1 MKFQIPKNIRNLIQA
16 KELLWAWSRR
26 IVQTRYQQSF
36 LGGLWIIIQPAATVI
51 ILSIIFTYFIPI
63 DTGEIPYLVFSYVAV
78 IPWSFFSSS
87 LTDMSSSLVQNMGL
101 ITKIYFPREI
111 LPIAAMIARLLD
123 LGVAS
128 GLLIILM
135 LIYQLPAYLIGWLYL
150 PLILLIQ
157 IALILGLGLFIA
169 ALNVFFRDVQSMLK
183 LVMQIWFYA
192 SPIIYPVTLVP
203 ENLRPYYFL
212 NPMAGI
218 LEAYRAVLLY
228 QTLPGNYLLIS
239 GLISLIV
246 FLFGYWFFMRVE
258 YQFADII

>member
-1 MKFQIPKNIRNLIQA
+1 MPKNIRNLIQA
-16 KELLWAWSRR
+16 KDLLWAWSRR
-26 IVQTRYQQSF
+26 IIQARYQQSL

-63 DTGEIPYLVFSYVAV
+63 DTGEIPYIVFSYVAV

-111 LPIAAMIARLLD
+111 LPIAAMMARLLD

-135 LIYQLPAYLIGWLYL
+135 LIYQLPPYLIGWLYL

-157 IALILGLGLFIA
+157 IALILGLGLFVA
-169 ALNVFFRDVQSMLK
+169 ALNVFFRDVQSMLT
-183 LVMQIWFYA
+183 LILQIWFYA

-218 LEAYRAVLLY
+218 LESYRAVLLY
-228 QTLPGNYLLIS
+228 QTLPGYYLLIS
-239 GLISLIV
+239 CVISFFIYLTG
-246 FLFGYWFFMRVE
+246 FWFFNRVE
-258 YQFADII
+258 YKFADIV

>member
-1 MKFQIPKNIRNLIQA
+1 MIANIVQIYLSKD
-16 KELLWAWSRR
+16 LLWSWVRR
-26 IVQTRYQQSF
+26 TVSARYQQSL
-36 LGGLWIIIQPAATVI
+36 LGGLWIIIQPTATVI

-63 DTGEIPYLVFSYVAV
+63 DTGEIPYIVFSYVAV

-87 LTDMSSSLVQNMGL
+87 LTDMSFSLVQNMGL

-111 LPIAAMIARLLD
+111 LPLSAMMARLLD

-128 GLLIILM
+128 VLLIVLM
-135 LIYQLPAYLIGWLYL
+135 LIYQSPAYPIGWLYL
-150 PLILLIQ
+150 PLILIIQ
-157 IALILGLGLFIA
+157 IALILGLGLFVA
-169 ALNVFFRDVQSMLK
+169 ALNVFFRDVQSMLT
-183 LVMQIWFYA
+183 LILQIWFYA

-239 GLISLIV
+239 GLISLFV
-246 FLFGYWFFMRVE
+246 FFFGYWFFLQVE